1 MKCKNF
7 CIVFGINLLYNNR
20 VGYPQVKTSVYQLST
35 INNRLHVD
43 KKEQVCANKLCQ
55 LFKQFNNL
63 TCIEFN
69 TI

>member
-1 MKCKNF
+1 MKCKNL
-7 CIVFGINLLYNNR
+7 CIVFDTILWQYNR
-20 VGYPQVKTSVYQLST
+20 VGYPQVKTSVYQLCT
-35 INNRLHVD
+35 TNNRFYVD
-43 KKEQVCANKLCQ
+43 KKEQVFTNKLCQ

>member
-7 CIVFGINLLYNNR
+7 CIVFDTILWYYNI
-20 VGYPQVKTSVYQLST
+20 VSYPQAETSVYQLCT
-35 INNRLHVD
+35 INNCFYVD
-43 KKEQVCANKLCQ
+43 KKEQMYANKLCQ
-55 LFKQFNNL
+55 LFTQLNNL